1 MHLIVL
7 YLCPEMSKVNR
18 NCFLSVDSCLLDLS
32 VGSIFKIDKLSR
44 ISWKSI
50 HSVLASR
57 IHLFGGVEKKRK
69 KPLHFFCC
77 TVIGVALRTL
87 PWMVRH
93 KCSGNLVAMWCVR
106 WNSVCAFEDSGMNI
120 QPAISA
126 GKVWTELGEKK
137 IEKSVLYKYY
147 F

>member
-1 MHLIVL
+1 
-7 YLCPEMSKVNR
+7 MSKVNR

-57 IHLFGGVEKKRK
+57 IHLFGGVEKKK

-77 TVIGVALRTL
+77 TVIGVALRAL
-87 PWMVRH
+87 P
-93 KCSGNLVAMWCVR
+93 
-106 WNSVCAFEDSGMNI
+106 
-120 QPAISA
+120 
-126 GKVWTELGEKK
+126 
-137 IEKSVLYKYY
+137 
-147 F
+147 